1 MNLAYRSKFKSIK
14 NIETLGSS
22 LKGDELLI
30 TLRNGVQ
37 IKTFGNVNCFV
48 VNRLGEEEEIKAKY
62 LTKDLDIKLD
72 QFVDQL

>member
-1 MNLAYRSKFKSIK
+1 MNLAYRSKFKRVST
-14 NIETLGSS
+14 IEVLGTS

-30 TLRNGVQ
+30 TLGNGIQ
-37 IKTFGNVNCFV
+37 IKTFGNVNCLV
-48 VNRLGEEEEIKAKY
+48 INRLGEEEEIKAKY